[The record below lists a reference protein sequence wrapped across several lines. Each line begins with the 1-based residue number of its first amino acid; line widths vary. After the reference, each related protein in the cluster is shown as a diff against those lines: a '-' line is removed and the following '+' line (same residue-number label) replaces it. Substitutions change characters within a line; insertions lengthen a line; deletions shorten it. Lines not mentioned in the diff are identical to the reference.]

1 MSIRIGE
8 NIRKLRKEKGIT
20 QEILADHLAVTPQA
34 ISRWESGAGYPG
46 IDYLPDLAGF
56 FGISVDELLGVKLSE
71 REARREHYY
80 RVIERIED
88 GADPE
93 HGYDRPAVDLLRE
106 AHAEFP
112 GDRKIRLA
120 LARALFRPWRE
131 GRTDQANIQEAE
143 ILLRVLIRQ
152 ADDQAF
158 RFTCICELASL
169 YKEARQDERG
179 YQEVLELLPG
189 LESSREYFITNFC
202 GGAVQKP
209 EEVQD
214 CILKLIQ
221 WTSNVLRDYIAYFL
235 SNDPG
240 SFDRKINALNRV
252 IAGVEEAGKLLGKE
266 KARRLLPNISALHRY
281 AATYHMARDEQE
293 KALACLEES
302 CCCDE
307 SFCTENPAEASDY
320 AEKQMRY
327 LEQGRYDP
335 IRDNR
340 RFQAVQ
346 ERLSGLAG
354 K

>member
-8 NIRKLRKEKGIT
+8 NIRKLRKERGIT
-20 QEILADHLAVTPQA
+20 QETLADHLAVTPQA

-80 RVIERIED
+80 QAIDRMED

-93 HGYDRPAVDLLRE
+93 HGYDQPAVDLLRE
-106 AHAEFP
+106 GHAEFP

-143 ILLRVLIRQ
+143 ILLRNLIRQ

-158 RFTCICELASL
+158 RFTCICELAAL
-169 YKEARQDERG
+169 YKDARQDERG
-179 YQEVLELLPG
+179 YEEVLDMLPG

-202 GGAVQKP
+202 GGANQKP
-209 EEVQD
+209 EEVQE

-221 WTSNVLRDYIAYFL
+221 WNSNALRDYIAYFL
-235 SNDPG
+235 PNDPG
-240 SFDRKINALNRV
+240 SFDRKISALNRLT
-252 IAGVEEAGKLLGKE
+252 AGVKEAGMLLGKE
-266 KARRLLPNISALHRY
+266 RALRLLPNISALYRY
-281 AATYHMARDEQE
+281 AATYHMARDERE
-293 KALACLEES
+293 EALACLEES
-302 CCCDE
+302 CRCDE
-307 SFCTENPAEASDY
+307 SFCAENPAEARDY

-327 LEQGRYDP
+327 LEQDRYDP
-335 IRDNR
+335 IRNNR

-346 ERLSGLAG
+346 ERLRGLTG
-354 K
+354 E

>member
-20 QEILADHLAVTPQA
+20 QEILADHLAGTPQA

-80 RVIERIED
+80 RVIEQIED

-143 ILLRVLIRQ
+143 ILLRDLIRQ
-152 ADDQAF
+152 ADDQTF

-202 GGAVQKP
+202 GGAIQKP

-281 AATYHMARDEQE
+281 AATYHMARDEKE

-307 SFCTENPAEASDY
+307 SFCTENPAEASGY

-335 IRDNR
+335 NRNNR

-346 ERLSGLAG
+346 ERLKKLAG
-354 K
+354 S